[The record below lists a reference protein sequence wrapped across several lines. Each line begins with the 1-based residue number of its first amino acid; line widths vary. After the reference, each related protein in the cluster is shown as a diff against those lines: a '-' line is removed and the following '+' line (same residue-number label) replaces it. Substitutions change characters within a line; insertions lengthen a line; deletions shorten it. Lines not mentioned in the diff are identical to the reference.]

1 MTIDQLNVII
11 SAQTAGLRQELAR
24 VKSQFQGVQQQVQ
37 VVEKQ
42 VSAST
47 GRMSGALKAMGKAA
61 LAALSVRA
69 IVNFGKEA
77 VALASDLQE
86 VENVV
91 VTSFGAMT
99 EEVNA
104 WAKTTVD
111 KFGMSEL
118 SAKRTASTY
127 MAMSKGMGLAGRQ
140 AADMAMAVA
149 ERSGD
154 IASFFNTT
162 QAQADTMLKS
172 IWTGETESLKQ
183 IGVVMTQTNLDAY
196 ALANGFG
203 KTTDAMTQAEQ
214 VMLRY
219 QYVMDQTGLAAGDF
233 AKTSGSWA
241 NQTRVLSERFK
252 ELLAT
257 LGNGLIQVLT
267 PLVQMLNT
275 IVQRLTEAAQ
285 AANQFLSALFGS
297 GGAAENT
304 GELAQSAGN
313 LTGNLENATQ
323 AAKELKKAT
332 AGFDEM
338 TILQSSGQAVTS
350 GGGAASGGL
359 NLPGTSVGN
368 FGEPDTS
375 GVARAVEKVKGL
387 FEDLKTYVT
396 TKFAPSIASWG
407 NAFSSLKQP
416 IIDVAQSIKTSFLD
430 LWNNTLLPFGGYLTG
445 EFLPTVT
452 NAFSETFA
460 PIFGEVMPVLFQE
473 FAKDFE
479 FACREID
486 RYSKEILQPCFEQ
499 AEVVATDAFSAIKK
513 SWDEHGQGILEGF
526 QSFKENLRKLWDEV
540 YTQIVQ
546 PVYERVSEVID
557 WLWDRHLKPLWDHL
571 ADFFGSVSE
580 FVYALWNNVLSP
592 ALSFIVDQ
600 VGPQITRVVGT
611 ISDVVGTLIAFVSDV
626 IGGIVEALSGLLDFL
641 TGVFTGDWKKAWDGI
656 RQYVKGCWDAIWG
669 IVKGSVNLIIDGLN
683 ALWSAVYNIVSGI
696 VNGIGGIAEVIG
708 NLLGKDWGFDMPKEP
723 PLIPKLAQ
731 GGIVESATTAVI
743 GEAGREAVL
752 PLERNTGWMDTLAQ
766 KVADIIGRG
775 PSKLV
780 LKVGETA
787 MGEVALNSLNALSR
801 QRGGLDLILEV

>member
-11 SAQTAGLRQELAR
+11 SAQTAGLRQELTK
-24 VKSQFQGVQQQVQ
+24 VKSQFQGVQKQVQ

-42 VSAST
+42 MTAST
-47 GRMSGALKAMGKAA
+47 GKISGSLKAMGKAA
-61 LAALSVRA
+61 LAAFSVRA
-69 IVNFGKEA
+69 LVNFGREA
-77 VALASDLQE
+77 VNLASDLQE

-91 VTSFGAMT
+91 VTSFGSMT
-99 EEVNA
+99 DEVNA

-140 AADMAMAVA
+140 AANMAMAVA

-219 QYVMDQTGLAAGDF
+219 RYVMDQTSLAAGDF
-233 AKTSGSWA
+233 AKTSSSWA

-257 LGNGLIQVLT
+257 LGSGLIQVLT
-267 PLVQMLNT
+267 PLVQMLNA

-304 GELAQSAGN
+304 SELVQSAGN
-313 LTGNLENATQ
+313 LTGNLESATQ

-359 NLPGTSVGN
+359 NLPGASVGN

-387 FEDLKTYVT
+387 FEDLKTYIT
-396 TKFAPSIASWG
+396 TKFAPSISSWG
-407 NAFSSLKQP
+407 AAFSGLKAP
-416 IIDVAQSIKTSFLD
+416 VTEAMSSVWTSITS

-445 EFLPTVT
+445 EFIPNIT
-452 NAFSETFA
+452 NKFSETFA
-460 PIFGEVMPVLFQE
+460 PIFGETMPVLFQE

-486 RYSKEILQPCFEQ
+486 RYSKDILQPSFEQ
-499 AEVVATDAFSAIKK
+499 AEIVAIDVFSGIKK

-540 YTQIVQ
+540 YIKIVQ
-546 PVYERVSEVID
+546 PVYERVSGVID

-571 ADFFGSVSE
+571 TDFFGSVSE

-641 TGVFTGDWKKAWDGI
+641 TGVFTGDWEKAWDGI

-683 ALWSAVYNIVSGI
+683 ALWSAVYSIVSGI

-708 NLLGKDWGFDMPKEP
+708 SLFGQDWGFSMPKEP
-723 PLIPKLAQ
+723 PLIPKLAA

-752 PLERNTGWMDTLAQ
+752 PLERNTGWMDALAQ
-766 KVADIIGRG
+766 KVADIVGQG

-780 LKVGETA
+780 LKVGETV
-787 MGEVALNSLNALSR
+787 MGEVALNSLNALAR
-801 QRGGLDLILEV
+801 QRGSLDLLVEV